1 MGVVLW
7 MVLWMWWYEGGGM
20 GVLVKGWC
28 YGCCHGCGD
37 IGMVVGGGG
46 MWEGG
51 GSMCGGSMGGGMGV
65 VVWV

>member
-1 MGVVLW
+1 MVVGGG
-7 MVLWMWWYEGGGM
+7 MVLLVWVHKCAGMGGGMGGGM

-46 MWEGG
+46 M
-51 GSMCGGSMGGGMGV
+51 CV
-65 VVWV
+65 V